1 MKLRYREVL
10 DKYNTN
16 NADVLSYEEA
26 KLLWL
31 NASDII
37 PDLESCVRT
46 LEKSKTQLT
55 NLGMYVSTEYVNAAL
70 LDTQT
75 KLNNAYKQKFDA
87 DVRMDEL
94 TEA

>member
-16 NADVLSYEEA
+16 SADVLSYEEA

-37 PDLESCVRT
+37 PDLENCVRS
-46 LEKSKTQLT
+46 LKNSKTQLT
-55 NLGMYVSTEYVNAAL
+55 NLGMCVATEYVNAAL

-87 DVRMDEL
+87 DVRMDKL